1 VCPLQPRPVGHPL
14 PLNSPETDVQ
24 LKLKSPSFT
33 ENPLLVP
40 QVERRA
46 RLEFG
51 RYGGRVDRVTISV
64 LDRTEAAPIR
74 FHCGVGVHVLDEN
87 NDLRLV
93 VSMGEDNDLYRSV
106 DSALTRAGVRT
117 GGEIA
122 RAEEALRA
130 RRQWLAGLQAH
141 AGTELSS

>member
-1 VCPLQPRPVGHPL
+1 MCPSPPPREGHPF
-14 PLNSPETDVQ
+14 PLITRETDVQ

-51 RYGGRVDRVTISV
+51 RFGGRVDRVTISV
-64 LDRTEAAPIR
+64 LDRAESAPVR

-93 VSMGEDNDLYRSV
+93 VSMGEDDDLYRSV
-106 DSALTRAGVRT
+106 DSAITRAGVRT

-130 RRQWLAGLQAH
+130 RQQWLAGLHAH
-141 AGTELSS
+141 AGTERPS

>member
-1 VCPLQPRPVGHPL
+1 MSANPAANRQSTPTTGD
-14 PLNSPETDVQ
+14 TDVQ
-24 LKLKSPSFT
+24 LRLKSASFT
-33 ENPLLVP
+33 DNPLLVP

-51 RYGGRVDRVTISV
+51 RFGARVDRVTISV
-64 LDRTEAAPIR
+64 LDRAEAAPMR

-87 NDLRLV
+87 DDLRLV

-130 RRQWLAGLQAH
+130 RQQWLSGLQAH
-141 AGTELSS
+141 AGQGGAA

>member
-1 VCPLQPRPVGHPL
+1 M
-14 PLNSPETDVQ
+14 Q
-24 LKLKSPSFT
+24 LTLKSPTFT

-40 QVERRA
+40 QIERRA

-51 RYGGRVDRVTISV
+51 RFGARVDRVTISV
-64 LDRTEAAPIR
+64 LDRSSSAPQR

-87 NDLRLV
+87 GDPRLV
-93 VSMGEDNDLYRSV
+93 LAMGQDDDLVRCV
-106 DSALTRAGVRT
+106 DHALSRAGVRT

-130 RRQWLAGLQAH
+130 RQHWLSTVSPAALLEH
-141 AGTELSS
+141 RS

>member
-1 VCPLQPRPVGHPL
+1 M
-14 PLNSPETDVQ
+14 Q
-24 LKLKSPSFT
+24 LRLKSASFT
-33 ENPLLVP
+33 DNPLLVP

-51 RYGGRVDRVTISV
+51 RFGARVDRVTISV
-64 LDRTEAAPIR
+64 LDRTESAPVR

-87 NDLRLV
+87 DDLRLV

-130 RRQWLAGLQAH
+130 RQQWLSGLQAH
-141 AGTELSS
+141 AGQGGAS